1 MALGYTNKTMTD
13 EILSIKNFLVI
24 DDAER
29 EKLMQDVLR
38 SREVHDNAPNSYKV
52 YKNFRVLSDSPFFKM
67 LYDRTFNQCE
77 AIFGKLEITEH
88 NSTDCWSVATNKD
101 YWASVPHDHTKTA
114 IINTVYYLNVPK
126 IDGKYVGTFRYIN
139 KQDEWVDYQPEPFEL
154 LVMPAYL
161 VHDNGYNDTEEWRIS
176 INMEIITRNHVDFK
190 LLDIK

>member
-1 MALGYTNKTMTD
+1 MTD